1 MGSRKDARETIL
13 TALEQNCNHSG
24 LRNRRSNIP
33 SVEKSNGKP
42 GLVVKDAQLGGF
54 RDLVVDVV
62 CMHEFGGNHLADV
75 SLNGQLRDHDPSRLL
90 ENEARK
96 KGRALPPR
104 GMALPMPSCSVRCLA
119 GFMGSSCATSTSLP
133 TAGVVLR

>member
-1 MGSRKDARETIL
+1 MIFVGKSSLTLSSRTNLA
-13 TALEQNCNHSG
+13 
-24 LRNRRSNIP
+24 
-33 SVEKSNGKP
+33 
-42 GLVVKDAQLGGF
+42 
-54 RDLVVDVV
+54 
-62 CMHEFGGNHLADV
+62 ADV
-75 SLNGQLRDHDPSRLL
+75 SLNGRLRDKTQIL